1 MTTSRYFAF
10 TTGALA
16 LLALAGCGG
25 KEQPKQDAPQQPAQ
39 QSPAQQRPAPPLDP
53 STAQSGQ
60 LPPGHTQI
68 PPGGPNPMG
77 GAPQLAPPQPGTGVG
92 STGLSW
98 TAPPGWTSETPSSA
112 MRRAQYKVDG
122 AGGAGE
128 CAVFYFGPGE
138 GGDPK
143 ANLDRWI
150 SQFQGPNGPAKSTS
164 NEFKVGDIPVHV
176 VEVTGTFFAG
186 SMMGGQPQEKPN
198 YMLLG
203 AVVQGPDA
211 NWFFKFTGPE
221 QTVKAQK
228 SAFEA
233 MLKSVKKGA

>member
-1 MTTSRYFAF
+1 MTTSKLFALA
-10 TTGALA
+10 TGALA
-16 LLALAGCGG
+16 LVALAGCA
-25 KEQPKQDAPQQPAQ
+25 KEQPKPDTQQPAQ
-39 QSPAQQRPAPPLDP
+39 QAPAQQRPAPPLDP
-53 STAQSGQ
+53 NAAQSGQ
-60 LPPGHTQI
+60 LPPGHPQI
-68 PPGGPNPMG
+68 PQGGANPMG
-77 GAPQLAPPQPGTGVG
+77 GTPQLAPPQPGTGVG
-92 STGLSW
+92 TTGLSW
-98 TAPPGWTSETPSSA
+98 TAPPGWASETPSSA

-122 AGGAGE
+122 AAGAGE

-143 ANLDRWI
+143 SNLDRWVG
-150 SQFQGPNGPAKSTS
+150 QFHGPNGPAQGSS
-164 NEFKVGDIPVHV
+164 SEFKVGDIPVHV
-176 VEVTGTFFAG
+176 VEVTGTYAAG
-186 SMMGGQPQEKPN
+186 SMMGGAAQEKPN

-221 QTVKAQK
+221 QTVKSQK